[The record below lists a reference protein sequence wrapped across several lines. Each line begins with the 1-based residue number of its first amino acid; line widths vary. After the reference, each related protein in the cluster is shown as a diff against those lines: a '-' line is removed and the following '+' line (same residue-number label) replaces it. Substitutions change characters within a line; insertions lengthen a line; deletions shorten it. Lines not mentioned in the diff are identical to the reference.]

1 MKVLITD
8 VIAETSCFLYDEES
22 VLVHLIDSIWNTLTV
37 FTTQPEF
44 EKCVHSFQVVCATI
58 AFGMGIDKGSVRYV
72 IHHSMPKSL
81 EGYYQECG
89 RAGRDG
95 ELAECTLFYL
105 YGDTT
110 RIRR

>member
-1 MKVLITD
+1 M
-8 VIAETSCFLYDEES
+8 
-22 VLVHLIDSIWNTLTV
+22 
-37 FTTQPEF
+37 
-44 EKCVHSFQVVCATI
+44 VCATI

-95 ELAECTLFYL
+95 GLAECILFYL

-110 RIRR
+110 RIRRSVVYRLLCTILCAGNCVLYC